1 MIYFEALLCGN
12 TLEKDWFRFNCIRM
26 NDKEK
31 IEEND
36 SLILAWDQYIQGQ
49 AELIENIRPEFQKV
63 IQTYFMKN
71 NKKVR
76 DVLNSIQEFTQ
87 KEELKDPFHSGL
99 TKSEKS

>member
-1 MIYFEALLCGN
+1 
-12 TLEKDWFRFNCIRM
+12 M

-31 IEEND
+31 PEEDD

-87 KEELKDPFHSGL
+87 KGRAKRSFSQWFNKIREILES
-99 TKSEKS
+99 

>member
-1 MIYFEALLCGN
+1 
-12 TLEKDWFRFNCIRM
+12 M

-87 KEELKDPFHSGL
+87 KEELKDPLSQWFNKIREIL
-99 TKSEKS
+99 EN

>member
-1 MIYFEALLCGN
+1 
-12 TLEKDWFRFNCIRM
+12 M

-31 IEEND
+31 LEEDD
-36 SLILAWDQYIQGQ
+36 SLILAWEQYIQGQ
-49 AELIENIRPEFQKV
+49 AELIENISPEFQKV

-76 DVLNSIQEFTQ
+76 DVLNSIQEFTH
-87 KEELKDPFHSGL
+87 KEELQDPFHSGL

>member
-1 MIYFEALLCGN
+1 
-12 TLEKDWFRFNCIRM
+12 M

-31 IEEND
+31 LEEDD

-99 TKSEKS
+99 TKSEKSQNLNGNKSTKRKRKKIQKK

>member
-1 MIYFEALLCGN
+1 
-12 TLEKDWFRFNCIRM
+12 M

-49 AELIENIRPEFQKV
+49 AQLIENIRPEFQKV

-71 NKKVR
+71 NKKVY
-76 DVLNSIQEFTQ
+76 
-87 KEELKDPFHSGL
+87 
-99 TKSEKS
+99 

>member
-1 MIYFEALLCGN
+1 
-12 TLEKDWFRFNCIRM
+12 M

-63 IQTYFMKN
+63 IQT
-71 NKKVR
+71 
-76 DVLNSIQEFTQ
+76 
-87 KEELKDPFHSGL
+87 
-99 TKSEKS
+99 TKY